1 MSKRKRFRYSA
12 GCASESVFI
21 DVFFFVLQ
29 DYAIRLAK
37 SKRDRLSS
45 PLVRS
50 VDSVLMTTSSPMF
63 IPQESSKPGGKISLL
78 KMQLDEQ
85 R

>member
-1 MSKRKRFRYSA
+1 MSKRKRFRYSR
-12 GCASESVFI
+12 GVHRSVFI

-50 VDSVLMTTSSPMF
+50 VDSVLMTSSPMF